1 MMKPRRDTPRH
12 DGKAETMRY
21 RFTRRRQTDVR
32 VESESTLT
40 SADGSGGFV
49 HQESHESHE
58 HHSQSF
64 EQVEFGVGVPG
75 EEPAPISPDADLALP
90 PADLGLLPRPNRL
103 QLPSGS
109 ECDAADD
116 ESNAT

>member
-32 VESESTLT
+32 AESESTLT
-40 SADGSGGFV
+40 SETGSGGFV

-58 HHSQSF
+58 RHSQSF

-75 EEPAPISPDADLALP
+75 EGPGPIFPDAVTLP
-90 PADLGLLPRPNRL
+90 PANPGLLQRPNRL

-109 ECDAADD
+109 EDGAADD
-116 ESNAT
+116 ESNATR